1 VIKLASYIDHTILK
15 PATTHI
21 EIEKI
26 CKEAVDW
33 GFAAVCVPPP
43 FVEAA
48 GALLRPPPPGLRANV
63 DKGFADGTLAK
74 GEGAGF
80 ASGGKGGAG
89 VAEGKEGAWV
99 AEGKEGAWVEGQDG
113 RAEVKVAT
121 VIGFPFGYSTIKAKL
136 AEVEQAIADGADEL
150 DIVINLIAL
159 KEGRWALLE
168 EEMKTLVDRAHAA
181 RKLVKVIIESGILK
195 DEEIIRCCQLYAGV
209 GVDFLKTSTGYAE
222 KGATIGAV
230 QLMRAHLPK
239 GIRIKA
245 SGGIRDAGFALQLIA
260 AGADR
265 LGCSASVEIVRQAGE
280 HAREAAGGKGT
291 KEAVAGGKGTKE
303 AVAAAGK
310 RSEVSG
316 SQDFY

>member
-15 PATTHI
+15 PVTTHI

-26 CKEAVDW
+26 CGEAVDW

-48 GALLRPPPPGLRANV
+48 RALLSLSSPALQSNV
-63 DKGFADGTLAK
+63 AKGFADGTRPK

-80 ASGGKGGAG
+80 AAGRERGAG
-89 VAEGKEGAWV
+89 VAAREGGARVKGQREGA
-99 AEGKEGAWVEGQDG
+99 GVEGQDG
-113 RAEVKVAT
+113 LAGVKVAT
-121 VIGFPFGYSTIKAKL
+121 VVGFPFGYSTIKAKL
-136 AEVEQAIADGADEL
+136 AEVEQAIEDGADEL

-181 RKLVKVIIESGILK
+181 QKLVKVIIESGILT
-195 DEEIIRCCQLYAGV
+195 DEEIIHCCQLYAGV

-245 SGGIRDAGFALQLIA
+245 SGGIRDAGFALELIA

-280 HAREAAGGKGT
+280 HAREAGAWKGA
-291 KEAVAGGKGTKE
+291 KEDM
-303 AVAAAGK
+303 AAAGK